1 MKRSKI
7 RCVILLFILT
17 ALLIMQ
23 TADPVAVFAAEKPVY
38 KTFEQLTEDEKQRVL
53 ESLMEKGI
61 APDRIKV
68 GGGTYSLNESLW
80 YSEGIIAYGITANV
94 NAANQTTGSP
104 NYKNGQ
110 YRYWGYDV
118 NGGLYGN
125 DNFPRDSDS
134 GTAAYNKDWL
144 TITQIR
150 ANQTA
155 ANYIG
160 KFAMQ
165 AGFSRAEKLNT
176 ASVFLD
182 ENPAWR
188 RAGID
193 EDYILEHFYFNSVL
207 SDSGLTRGQFIG
219 VHMSRYD
226 NKLYYQTFSV
236 KGEVVLYEVP
246 PAAPEE
252 PAPPDPEEP
261 EPLPSEPGMDVSVE
275 AELFL
280 PPVTYVG
287 HPALAED
294 YSVFWVDG
302 EPWSAARAYS
312 EGKAD
317 NRFTSAGGSVK
328 RISDTRATV
337 TYSAPGDYDVT
348 LRVTPKGGSAVY
360 DTKSIEV
367 LDTPA
372 IIHNLTGPLKQNRK
386 NTIHIS
392 VAKNP
397 GVDLTTLW
405 VKLEHPATGESV
417 TLHHKMGAGV
427 NSSAEGQTIKARA
440 IEALASDSYFINC
453 RLEFLTKN
461 TENTDYRLTIY
472 AEEKNG
478 KSDLA
483 VQDFSVAQ
491 DKPPE
496 ANIFLESCYIR
507 NEASNKAE
515 IIAEDGT
522 VTDGDQVERTWYYR
536 ETDAAEW
543 IPVAAMEGYTD
554 YSFGS
559 GKKISFLKEGVGPFE
574 MKLVA
579 RDVWVEETLSEY
591 ITESDYLSAE
601 TICSS
606 EIINVAP
613 VVSLSPITPKTA
625 NVTIL
630 AGGEAEYDRI
640 KANLSLLEQEL
651 LRQRVDAHIT
661 LEKMT
666 PAASEPE
673 GNAAKRT
680 MTASTPFG
688 YEGEWTFYDY
698 GNYIVDNERLYKIDA
713 SWPNTD
719 SKGYPEPP
727 YTISCWDAASG
738 NKLWTYTFTDELL
751 PVPRKSG
758 PCFAQDDTG
767 RYLYFVAS
775 GKTLVLT
782 KDTGSF
788 LTLLNMEIGRNC
800 FVEGDFIYTIKTNGI
815 YRISA
820 LSGRTDKI
828 YNGNIMDGVCRRLE
842 GKIHFVTGNGQSMFR
857 GLFDPENEKVE
868 LEPIAFESQEF
879 GLPAHKLL
887 GVDVDGNLIVNTVT
901 QKRASN
907 GDLDDTYIT
916 RTRVYGRDNRL
927 LFAAPGMSF
936 SSSPK
941 CTATPVY
948 DEGGHCNYIVY
959 TWEKSSSKSYT
970 YYAYLY
976 GVRNGYVKQ
985 ASMSGSK
992 ELTVSNRVPFAREL
1006 NGQVYVCNGAYWVY
1020 VYNMGYGIYPQR
1032 LKVFVFDP
1040 EKNTVK
1046 SGNYYNELG
1055 IPLSTIENGYSSDV
1069 FAAVQAGYNTPGAG
1083 ESLTYVL
1090 KWDQSLPQIINRYV
1104 SKHFKGGKDINVL
1117 ILYDETNDPEM
1128 YGESLLMD
1136 SLRSQVEGKNGKLI
1150 LADRALVEESR
1161 LGEAILEAGGREKNL
1176 LGVSVEGE
1184 QAGSIAKTYNLEP
1197 NQTYYYEYEI
1207 KRADGVPEDSL
1218 EISHLTGA
1226 QPGAQYASAGYR
1238 TAESYYEDF
1247 EDKETNPFFTLAL
1260 NCISEG
1266 YYKGANLYQ
1275 KTSKNSY
1282 GYHPSNANSTKIT
1295 FTVPEGKLGFLSFDY
1310 LLQKRYEY
1318 GDGASNWTQS
1328 YVKID
1333 GQLWRACVPNSGT
1346 GHYSHPELLQPGV
1359 HELTFFASEYGKEI
1373 WAKMWLDNIRVDILE
1388 QAEGNVPR
1396 AVQPES
1402 VSVESLTGGYVS
1414 VKGSFKTLPEVAS
1427 YGEVENATV
1436 IDGKIGT
1443 APYTVWT
1450 NTDPDRKAFD
1460 FQIPSG
1466 KTAIYTLVSTQSK
1479 PRWSND
1485 RNYSVTYR
1493 LPLYYKNKEDGWIYH
1508 KWISL
1513 AKNKNSQDAM
1523 HNVPTNHKFN
1533 PGELEGTKT
1542 FSLTASSYRQ
1552 TSGDFTNITSVIVDS
1567 GNKSWGE
1574 KDYFLTGLGGN
1585 IKFFLQKEMYNGTEL
1600 TFRLPEGNNFIRNLK
1615 LYTIRDGIKVY
1626 VEDEAFSD
1634 SVALTA
1640 WAAHNANTAVIQ
1652 ELPVEKEEKGLV
1664 YKLNELVQ
1672 YGIDYYDYEADPSKK
1687 QYWRYTHTPFNL
1699 GPHPDAAVILDDT
1712 GEVVSVTGTVLNEP
1726 IQRFSVDGKYTVE
1739 HWQEDNTSRPVV
1751 PEGNPDYDKPSN
1763 VETLTFYVEGS
1774 GSGPWIES
1782 IGTLP
1787 KTVREGNSYRIQVFV
1802 NDAEKDELRL
1812 TTELYKDRTLIFAQ
1826 SHTEIRVDA
1835 SGNYPPV
1842 VTDVVP
1848 IPAEIGKYEVVC
1860 TVRDQTGVGMANY
1873 SFVVVSDGKITGRVY
1888 HTDEWEK
1895 NRKKYNVSL
1904 FGEEFNKKVTYEEY
1918 ISMNAPRKRGTNVFW
1933 SGERFM
1939 LSAEV
1944 GGMTAK
1950 VSVSIPGTGYQTLLT
1965 STGTKNAQ
1973 GETIYRGELWDS
1985 TMLNRWG
1992 KNKAEQLTFRFTAVY
2007 EGGAEKIFEETVI
2020 VDSTMDYWLLHRL
2033 W

>member
-559 GKKISFLKEGVGPFE
+559 GKDQLLK
-574 MKLVA
+574 
-579 RDVWVEETLSEY
+579 R
-591 ITESDYLSAE
+591 
-601 TICSS
+601 
-606 EIINVAP
+606 
-613 VVSLSPITPKTA
+613 
-625 NVTIL
+625 
-630 AGGEAEYDRI
+630 R
-640 KANLSLLEQEL
+640 
-651 LRQRVDAHIT
+651 
-661 LEKMT
+661 
-666 PAASEPE
+666 
-673 GNAAKRT
+673 
-680 MTASTPFG
+680 
-688 YEGEWTFYDY
+688 
-698 GNYIVDNERLYKIDA
+698 
-713 SWPNTD
+713 
-719 SKGYPEPP
+719 
-727 YTISCWDAASG
+727 
-738 NKLWTYTFTDELL
+738 
-751 PVPRKSG
+751 
-758 PCFAQDDTG
+758 
-767 RYLYFVAS
+767 
-775 GKTLVLT
+775 
-782 KDTGSF
+782 
-788 LTLLNMEIGRNC
+788 
-800 FVEGDFIYTIKTNGI
+800 
-815 YRISA
+815 
-820 LSGRTDKI
+820 GRT
-828 YNGNIMDGVCRRLE
+828 
-842 GKIHFVTGNGQSMFR
+842 F
-857 GLFDPENEKVE
+857 
-868 LEPIAFESQEF
+868 
-879 GLPAHKLL
+879 
-887 GVDVDGNLIVNTVT
+887 
-901 QKRASN
+901 
-907 GDLDDTYIT
+907 
-916 RTRVYGRDNRL
+916 
-927 LFAAPGMSF
+927 
-936 SSSPK
+936 
-941 CTATPVY
+941 
-948 DEGGHCNYIVY
+948 
-959 TWEKSSSKSYT
+959 
-970 YYAYLY
+970 
-976 GVRNGYVKQ
+976 
-985 ASMSGSK
+985 
-992 ELTVSNRVPFAREL
+992 
-1006 NGQVYVCNGAYWVY
+1006 
-1020 VYNMGYGIYPQR
+1020 
-1032 LKVFVFDP
+1032 
-1040 EKNTVK
+1040 
-1046 SGNYYNELG
+1046 
-1055 IPLSTIENGYSSDV
+1055 
-1069 FAAVQAGYNTPGAG
+1069 
-1083 ESLTYVL
+1083 
-1090 KWDQSLPQIINRYV
+1090 
-1104 SKHFKGGKDINVL
+1104 
-1117 ILYDETNDPEM
+1117 
-1128 YGESLLMD
+1128 
-1136 SLRSQVEGKNGKLI
+1136 
-1150 LADRALVEESR
+1150 
-1161 LGEAILEAGGREKNL
+1161 
-1176 LGVSVEGE
+1176 
-1184 QAGSIAKTYNLEP
+1184 
-1197 NQTYYYEYEI
+1197 
-1207 KRADGVPEDSL
+1207 
-1218 EISHLTGA
+1218 
-1226 QPGAQYASAGYR
+1226 
-1238 TAESYYEDF
+1238 
-1247 EDKETNPFFTLAL
+1247 
-1260 NCISEG
+1260 
-1266 YYKGANLYQ
+1266 
-1275 KTSKNSY
+1275 
-1282 GYHPSNANSTKIT
+1282 
-1295 FTVPEGKLGFLSFDY
+1295 
-1310 LLQKRYEY
+1310 
-1318 GDGASNWTQS
+1318 
-1328 YVKID
+1328 
-1333 GQLWRACVPNSGT
+1333 
-1346 GHYSHPELLQPGV
+1346 
-1359 HELTFFASEYGKEI
+1359 
-1373 WAKMWLDNIRVDILE
+1373 
-1388 QAEGNVPR
+1388 
-1396 AVQPES
+1396 
-1402 VSVESLTGGYVS
+1402 
-1414 VKGSFKTLPEVAS
+1414 
-1427 YGEVENATV
+1427 
-1436 IDGKIGT
+1436 
-1443 APYTVWT
+1443 
-1450 NTDPDRKAFD
+1450 
-1460 FQIPSG
+1460 
-1466 KTAIYTLVSTQSK
+1466 
-1479 PRWSND
+1479 
-1485 RNYSVTYR
+1485 
-1493 LPLYYKNKEDGWIYH
+1493 
-1508 KWISL
+1508 
-1513 AKNKNSQDAM
+1513 
-1523 HNVPTNHKFN
+1523 
-1533 PGELEGTKT
+1533 
-1542 FSLTASSYRQ
+1542 
-1552 TSGDFTNITSVIVDS
+1552 
-1567 GNKSWGE
+1567 
-1574 KDYFLTGLGGN
+1574 
-1585 IKFFLQKEMYNGTEL
+1585 
-1600 TFRLPEGNNFIRNLK
+1600 
-1615 LYTIRDGIKVY
+1615 
-1626 VEDEAFSD
+1626 
-1634 SVALTA
+1634 
-1640 WAAHNANTAVIQ
+1640 
-1652 ELPVEKEEKGLV
+1652 
-1664 YKLNELVQ
+1664 
-1672 YGIDYYDYEADPSKK
+1672 
-1687 QYWRYTHTPFNL
+1687 
-1699 GPHPDAAVILDDT
+1699 
-1712 GEVVSVTGTVLNEP
+1712 
-1726 IQRFSVDGKYTVE
+1726 
-1739 HWQEDNTSRPVV
+1739 
-1751 PEGNPDYDKPSN
+1751 
-1763 VETLTFYVEGS
+1763 
-1774 GSGPWIES
+1774 
-1782 IGTLP
+1782 
-1787 KTVREGNSYRIQVFV
+1787 
-1802 NDAEKDELRL
+1802 
-1812 TTELYKDRTLIFAQ
+1812 
-1826 SHTEIRVDA
+1826 
-1835 SGNYPPV
+1835 
-1842 VTDVVP
+1842 
-1848 IPAEIGKYEVVC
+1848 
-1860 TVRDQTGVGMANY
+1860 
-1873 SFVVVSDGKITGRVY
+1873 
-1888 HTDEWEK
+1888 
-1895 NRKKYNVSL
+1895 
-1904 FGEEFNKKVTYEEY
+1904 
-1918 ISMNAPRKRGTNVFW
+1918 
-1933 SGERFM
+1933 
-1939 LSAEV
+1939 
-1944 GGMTAK
+1944 
-1950 VSVSIPGTGYQTLLT
+1950 
-1965 STGTKNAQ
+1965 
-1973 GETIYRGELWDS
+1973 
-1985 TMLNRWG
+1985 
-1992 KNKAEQLTFRFTAVY
+1992 
-2007 EGGAEKIFEETVI
+2007 
-2020 VDSTMDYWLLHRL
+2020 
-2033 W
+2033 